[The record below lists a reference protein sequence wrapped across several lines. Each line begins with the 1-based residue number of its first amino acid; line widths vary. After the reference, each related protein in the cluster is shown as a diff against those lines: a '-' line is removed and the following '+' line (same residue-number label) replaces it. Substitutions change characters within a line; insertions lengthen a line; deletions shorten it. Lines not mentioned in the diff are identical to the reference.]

1 MDGVSYA
8 KAAAFIGAAIA
19 MGIGS
24 FGPAL
29 GQGFIGAKA
38 CESIAKC
45 PEKSGE
51 LRTTMM
57 IAMGLV
63 ETSAI
68 YALLIAGMLILVA
81 TGLS

>member
-1 MDGVSYA
+1 MDGVFGA

-24 FGPAL
+24 IGPAI

-38 CESIAKC
+38 CESIANC
-45 PEKSGE
+45 PEKSGD

-68 YALLIAGMLILVA
+68 YALLIAGALIYA
-81 TGLS
+81 ASGLS